1 VRQKMK
7 SGPLFG
13 GIDTTGARSHYGT
26 LDRRPFGR
34 ASMKDKTV
42 AILESRMRDHIASLV
57 RRYGGTPFSAPA
69 LAEIP
74 DVDPAHI
81 DELIRGW
88 NSAPPDIFIFQTGVG
103 TRALFAATDLLG
115 LTDLLLR
122 LLDSAQ
128 VVVRGPKP
136 ASVLH
141 SRKVRIDC
149 AASDPFTTQEV
160 LAAMHGTPL
169 RGKRVV
175 VQRYGETNR
184 ELQAALESEGAAEVI
199 EIVTYGWSLPEDTT
213 PLLRLID
220 ALGRDEIDLVAF
232 TSASQASNLFTVARY
247 DGKEASL
254 KQSLGRTLV
263 ASIGPVC
270 SVALRKLSVR
280 VDIEAQPPKLGP
292 LIEAINA
299 ALSNRRPLGKS

>member
-1 VRQKMK
+1 
-7 SGPLFG
+7 
-13 GIDTTGARSHYGT
+13 
-26 LDRRPFGR
+26 
-34 ASMKDKTV
+34 MKDKTV

-57 RRYGGTPFSAPA
+57 RKYGGTPFSAPA

-81 DELIRGW
+81 DELIRDW

-136 ASVLH
+136 AMVLY

-149 AASDPFTTQEV
+149 AASDPFTTHEV
-160 LAAMHGTPL
+160 LAEMHGTPL

-184 ELQAALESEGAAEVI
+184 ELQAALESDGAVVI
-199 EIVTYGWSLPEDTT
+199 EIVTYRWALPEDTA
-213 PLLRLID
+213 PLLRLVD
-220 ALGRDEIDLVAF
+220 ALGRGEIDLVAF
-232 TSASQASNLFTVARY
+232 TSASQASNLFTVAQC

-270 SVALRKLSVR
+270 SAALRKLAVR
-280 VDIEAQPPKLGP
+280 VDIEAQPPKLAP

-299 ALSNRRPLGKS
+299 GLSDRRPLGKS

>member
-1 VRQKMK
+1 V
-7 SGPLFG
+7 
-13 GIDTTGARSHYGT
+13 I
-26 LDRRPFGR
+26 
-34 ASMKDKTV
+34 
-42 AILESRMRDHIASLV
+42 RD
-57 RRYGGTPFSAPA
+57 
-69 LAEIP
+69 
-74 DVDPAHI
+74 
-81 DELIRGW
+81 W

-103 TRALFAATDLLG
+103 TRALFAATDSLG
-115 LTDLLLR
+115 LTDVLLQ

-136 ASVLH
+136 ITVLH
-141 SRKVRIDC
+141 SRKVRIDR
-149 AASDPFTTQEV
+149 AASDPFTTHEV
-160 LAAMHGTPL
+160 LAAMQKTPL

-184 ELQAALESEGAAEVI
+184 ELQTTLENEGADVI
-199 EIVTYGWSLPEDTT
+199 EIVIYRWGLPEDTA

-220 ALGRDEIDLVAF
+220 ALGRGEIDLVAF
-232 TSASQASNLFTVARY
+232 TSASQARNLFAVAEY

-254 KQSLGRTLV
+254 KQSLGQTLV

-270 SVALRKLSVR
+270 SVALRKLAVR

-299 ALSNRRPLGKS
+299 ALTDPRRLGKS

>member
-1 VRQKMK
+1 
-7 SGPLFG
+7 
-13 GIDTTGARSHYGT
+13 
-26 LDRRPFGR
+26 
-34 ASMKDKTV
+34 MKDKTV
-42 AILESRMRDHIASLV
+42 AILESRARDHIAGLV
-57 RRYGGTPFSAPA
+57 RKHGGTPFLAPA

-81 DELIRGW
+81 HESIRDW
-88 NSAPPDIFIFQTGVG
+88 TSTPPDIFIFQTGVG
-103 TRALFAATDLLG
+103 TRALFAATDSLG
-115 LTDLLLR
+115 LTGVLLR
-122 LLDSAQ
+122 ILDVAQ
-128 VVVRGPKP
+128 VIVRGPKP
-136 ASVLH
+136 AIVLR
-141 SRKVRIDC
+141 SRKVRIDR

-160 LAAMHGTPL
+160 LAEIHEISL

-184 ELQAALESEGAAEVI
+184 ELQAALENAGAEVI
-199 EIVTYGWSLPEDTT
+199 EIVTYRWALPEDTA

-232 TSASQASNLFTVARY
+232 TSASQVANLFAVTQY
-247 DGKEASL
+247 GGKEVSL

-270 SVALRKLSVR
+270 SAALRKFAVR

-292 LIEAINA
+292 FIDAINA
-299 ALSNRRPLGKS
+299 ALSDPRRLGKS

>member
-1 VRQKMK
+1 
-7 SGPLFG
+7 
-13 GIDTTGARSHYGT
+13 
-26 LDRRPFGR
+26 
-34 ASMKDKTV
+34 MKDKTV
-42 AILESRMRDHIASLV
+42 AILESRVRDHFASLV
-57 RRYGGTPFSAPA
+57 RKYGGTPFSAPA

-74 DVDPAHI
+74 DADPAHI
-81 DELIRGW
+81 HELIRDW
-88 NSAPPDIFIFQTGVG
+88 NSTPPDIFIFQTGAG
-103 TRALFAATDLLG
+103 TRALFAATDSLG

-136 ASVLH
+136 ATVLH
-141 SRKVRIDC
+141 SRKVRIDR
-149 AASDPFTTQEV
+149 AASNPFTTHEV
-160 LAAMHGTPL
+160 LAEMHGTPL

-184 ELQAALESEGAAEVI
+184 DLRATLESEGAELI
-199 EIVTYGWSLPEDTT
+199 EIATYRWGLPEDTT

-232 TSASQASNLFTVARY
+232 TTASQAANLFAIAQNG
-247 DGKEASL
+247 GKEASL
-254 KQSLGRTLV
+254 QQSLGRTLV

-270 SVALRKLSVR
+270 SAALRKLAVR

-292 LIEAINA
+292 FIDAINA
-299 ALSNRRPLGKS
+299 ALSGPRRLGKT

>member
-1 VRQKMK
+1 M
-7 SGPLFG
+7 
-13 GIDTTGARSHYGT
+13 
-26 LDRRPFGR
+26 RRAP
-34 ASMKDKTV
+34 MKDKTV
-42 AILESRMRDHIASLV
+42 AILESRMRDRIAGLV
-57 RRYGGTPFSAPA
+57 CKYGGTPFSAPA

-81 DELIRGW
+81 KELIRDW

-103 TRALFAATDLLG
+103 TRALFAATDSLG
-115 LTDLLLR
+115 LTDVLLR
-122 LLDSAQ
+122 LLDAAQ

-136 ASVLH
+136 ATILH
-141 SRKVRIDC
+141 SRKVRIDR
-149 AASDPFTTQEV
+149 AARDPFTTHEV
-160 LAAMHGTPL
+160 LAEMQDTPL

-184 ELQAALESEGAAEVI
+184 ELRAALESQGAEVI
-199 EIVTYGWSLPEDTT
+199 EIVTYRWTLPEDTA

-232 TSASQASNLFTVARY
+232 TSASQASNLFAVAKD

-254 KQSLGRTLV
+254 KQSLDRTLV
-263 ASIGPVC
+263 ASIGPVY
-270 SVALRKLSVR
+270 SAALRKLAVR

-292 LIEAINA
+292 FIDAIDA
-299 ALSNRRPLGKS
+299 ALSGPLRSGKH

>member
-1 VRQKMK
+1 
-7 SGPLFG
+7 
-13 GIDTTGARSHYGT
+13 
-26 LDRRPFGR
+26 
-34 ASMKDKTV
+34 MKDKTV
-42 AILESRMRDHIASLV
+42 AILESRMGDHFASLV
-57 RRYGGTPFSAPA
+57 RKYGGTPFPAPA

-103 TRALFAATDLLG
+103 TRALFAATDSLG
-115 LTDLLLR
+115 LTDVLLQ

-128 VVVRGPKP
+128 VIVRGPKP
-136 ASVLH
+136 TMALH
-141 SRKVRIDC
+141 SRKVHIDC
-149 AASDPFTTQEV
+149 AACDPFTTREV

-184 ELQAALESEGAAEVI
+184 ELQAALESEGAEVI
-199 EIVTYGWSLPEDTT
+199 EIVTYRWGLPEDMA
-213 PLLRLID
+213 PLLRLIG
-220 ALGRDEIDLVAF
+220 ALGHDEIDLVAF
-232 TSASQASNLFTVARY
+232 TSASQASNLFAVAQY
-247 DGKEASL
+247 EGKEESL

-270 SVALRKLSVR
+270 SAALRKLAVR
-280 VDIEAQPPKLGP
+280 VDIEAKPPKLGP

-299 ALSNRRPLGKS
+299 ALSDRRRLVKS

>member
-1 VRQKMK
+1 
-7 SGPLFG
+7 
-13 GIDTTGARSHYGT
+13 
-26 LDRRPFGR
+26 
-34 ASMKDKTV
+34 MKDKTV
-42 AILESRMRDHIASLV
+42 AILESRVRDHFASLV
-57 RRYGGTPFSAPA
+57 RKYGGTPFSAPA

-81 DELIRGW
+81 RELIRDW
-88 NSAPPDIFIFQTGVG
+88 NSTPPDIFIFQTGVG
-103 TRALFAATDLLG
+103 TRALFAATDSLG
-115 LTDLLLR
+115 LTGPLLR

-136 ASVLH
+136 ATVLR
-141 SRKVRIDC
+141 SRKVRIDR
-149 AASDPFTTQEV
+149 AASDPFTTHEV
-160 LAAMHGTPL
+160 LAEMHGTPL

-184 ELQAALESEGAAEVI
+184 DLRATLESEGAELI
-199 EIVTYGWSLPEDTT
+199 EIATYRWGLPEDTT

-232 TSASQASNLFTVARY
+232 TIASQAANLFAIAQNG
-247 DGKEASL
+247 GKEMAL

-270 SVALRKLSVR
+270 SAALRKLAVR

-292 LIEAINA
+292 FIDAINA
-299 ALSNRRPLGKS
+299 ALSDPRRLGKT

>member
-1 VRQKMK
+1 LR
-7 SGPLFG
+7 
-13 GIDTTGARSHYGT
+13 
-26 LDRRPFGR
+26 R

-42 AILESRMRDHIASLV
+42 AILESRVRDHIASLV
-57 RRYGGTPFSAPA
+57 RKHGGTPFSAPA

-81 DELIRGW
+81 DELIREW

-103 TRALFAATDLLG
+103 TRALFAATDSLG

-136 ASVLH
+136 ATVLH

-149 AASDPFTTQEV
+149 AASDPFTTHEV

-184 ELQAALESEGAAEVI
+184 ELQAALESEGAYVT
-199 EIVTYGWSLPEDTT
+199 EIVTYRWGLPEDTA

-232 TSASQASNLFTVARY
+232 TSASQASNLFAVAQC
-247 DGKEASL
+247 DGKEAVL
-254 KQSLGRTLV
+254 KQSLGRSLV

-270 SVALRKLSVR
+270 SAALRKFAVR

-292 LIEAINA
+292 FVEAINA
-299 ALSNRRPLGKS
+299 ALSDRRPSGKS

>member
-1 VRQKMK
+1 MK
-7 SGPLFG
+7 N
-13 GIDTTGARSHYGT
+13 
-26 LDRRPFGR
+26 
-34 ASMKDKTV
+34 KTV
-42 AILESRMRDHIASLV
+42 VVLESRMRDQIASLV
-57 RRYGGTPFSAPA
+57 RKYGGTPFSAPA

-81 DELIRGW
+81 DELIRDW

-103 TRALFAATDLLG
+103 TRALFAATDSLG
-115 LTDLLLR
+115 LTDFLLR
-122 LLDSAQ
+122 LLDSAK

-136 ASVLH
+136 TAVLR
-141 SRKVRIDC
+141 SRKVRIDR

-160 LAAMHGTPL
+160 LAAMQETPL

-184 ELQAALESEGAAEVI
+184 ELQSALESEGAGVI
-199 EIVTYGWSLPEDTT
+199 EIATYRWGLPEDTA
-213 PLLRLID
+213 PLLRLIG

-232 TSASQASNLFTVARY
+232 TSASQANNLFTVARS
-247 DGKEASL
+247 DGKVDSL

-270 SVALRKLSVR
+270 STALRKFAVR
-280 VDIEAQPPKLGP
+280 VDIEAKPPKLGP
-292 LIEAINA
+292 LIEAINE
-299 ALSNRRPLGKS
+299 ALSDGRPLGES